1 MPLIPNIMPNYKP
14 EQENTTT
21 DNQTKTVLT
30 YCDSEG
36 KPIHKA
42 KEIFKK
48 EKRFVYYPYSVNPND
63 GSVKAKKIHTIELK
77 GWEKESDIPKDFKTT
92 SRYGFRTQ
100 RIRQLFQYL
109 YTKFKEV
116 EKITIGVNV
125 QNRFSKKSI
134 SINWSDL
141 SPLLKKIANEKRW
154 YDRTRKLMIHNE
166 ISGITTKLEKKKV
179 FLNAGQLDGFLK
191 KFDSFEKVTK
201 ADIESLSTVMETAP
215 PSKISVTSNF
225 IKTRDKINKVFIE
238 DIIKRFEK
246 LMASKVDNEKQ
257 WQKFFGENSWI
268 LNHLFPFE
276 VILRKQEAYVGGKTL
291 ENEDGR
297 IVDFLF
303 ENGFQD
309 NFALLEIK
317 THKKDLLK
325 NSPYRKPD
333 VFSYSDDLS
342 GGIGQCL
349 DQKDVFLKDF
359 GNKERIVNPKC
370 ILVIGLKGN
379 LTEHQTKCFE
389 LLRSNQNNV
398 DILTFDELLA
408 KLKGLLEVVAE

>member
-1 MPLIPNIMPNYKP
+1 MPKYKP
-14 EQENTTT
+14 NEENITI
-21 DNQTKTVLT
+21 NNATKIVFS
-30 YCDSEG
+30 YCDDTG

-42 KEIFKK
+42 KELFKK
-48 EKRFVYYPYSVNPND
+48 EDKFIYYPYSVNPTD
-63 GSVKAKKIHTIELK
+63 GSVKSKKIHTIELR
-77 GWEKESDIPKDFKTT
+77 GWKEQSDIPNDFKITG
-92 SRYGFRTQ
+92 RYGLRSNRLRQFTQ
-100 RIRQLFQYL
+100 VL
-109 YTKFKEV
+109 YSKFKEV
-116 EKITIGVNV
+116 EKLTIGINIS
-125 QNRFSKKSI
+125 NRFSTKTV
-134 SINWSDL
+134 SINWADL
-141 SPLLKKIANEKRW
+141 LPILKKIGNEKRW
-154 YDRTRKLMIHNE
+154 YDRTRKLMINNE
-166 ISGITTKLEKKKV
+166 IASITTKIDKQKAYLHS
-179 FLNAGQLDGFLK
+179 GQLDAFLK
-191 KFDSFEKVTK
+191 KFDSFEKVSK

-238 DIIKRFEK
+238 DIIKNFER
-246 LMASKVDNEKQ
+246 LMSSKKDNEKQ
-257 WQKFFGENSWI
+257 WQAFFGKNSWI

-297 IVDFLF
+297 VVDFLF

-325 NSPYRKPD
+325 KAAYRKPD
-333 VFSYSDDLS
+333 VFAYSDDLS
-342 GGIGQCL
+342 GGISQCL

-359 GNKERIVNPKC
+359 GNKERVIDPKA
-370 ILVIGLKGN
+370 ILVIGMKSH
-379 LTEHQTKCFE
+379 LTEHQNKCFE
-389 LLRSNQNNV
+389 LLRSNQKNV